1 MELNIQSPNQILNTA
16 HFIITTATQKFYKNG
31 IELEKGGKCE
41 NVLSDELKELLLSN
55 IMGI

>member
-1 MELNIQSPNQILNTA
+1 MIYSDFWVFDTPI
-16 HFIITTATQKFYKNG
+16 YKEWIKSDEAR